1 MPFPWSGPAG
11 SPVAEWVWCRRHAA
25 DVGLNRSAASGEGTT
40 VRILAVR
47 ISGVCND
54 RVCDAC
60 SGCRLVGIGLVS
72 SRFCRYGLSGPAN
85 GRVDCEPGAVLEA
98 VHMAIADLAAV
109 LVAVRAGLGGDC
121 VRVGSRLEMGEID
134 LLSARDAVEKARLE
148 IDLAGP
154 RGCRRPG
161 DGAALRGVGRAAE
174 RG

>member
-1 MPFPWSGPAG
+1 VRQNGCELRGFAFGYKAAAWSYLSVIIIPNTSGTPCNRGILGSEGPMTSRRTAHSAQRFAPSGRIMPFPWSGPAG

-40 VRILAVR
+40 VRILDVR

-85 GRVDCEPGAVLEA
+85 GRVDCA
-98 VHMAIADLAAV
+98 
-109 LVAVRAGLGGDC
+109 
-121 VRVGSRLEMGEID
+121 S
-134 LLSARDAVEKARLE
+134 
-148 IDLAGP
+148 
-154 RGCRRPG
+154 
-161 DGAALRGVGRAAE
+161 
-174 RG
+174 